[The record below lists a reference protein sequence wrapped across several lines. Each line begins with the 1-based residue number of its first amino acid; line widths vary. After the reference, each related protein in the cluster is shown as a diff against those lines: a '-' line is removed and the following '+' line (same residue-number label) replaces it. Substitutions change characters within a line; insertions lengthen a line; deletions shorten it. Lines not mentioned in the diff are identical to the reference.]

1 MKIILLSSDTTHH
14 RYFINSLLD
23 AGIELEK
30 IVFETGKVK
39 PKFKTGPLFESDE
52 EKFEKNYFFK
62 STSYNLPNIEICKVK
77 NINSEQVLEM
87 LRRVKPDLG
96 IVFGTGL
103 IKKNVISS
111 FKDGL
116 INVHRGIAQ
125 KYRGLD
131 SDLWA
136 IYHQDYKSIGV
147 TIHLVEEKLDTGAI
161 IYQKE
166 MKLIKNMK
174 IFQIR
179 YYTTLIA
186 TDLVKK
192 TIADYSSGAL
202 QPVPQEKIGRYY
214 SFMPLDLKS
223 IVTNRFN
230 LYCKN
235 I

>member
-1 MKIILLSSDTTHH
+1 M
-14 RYFINSLLD
+14 
-23 AGIELEK
+23 
-30 IVFETGKVK
+30 
-39 PKFKTGPLFESDE
+39 
-52 EKFEKNYFFK
+52 
-62 STSYNLPNIEICKVK
+62 
-77 NINSEQVLEM
+77 
-87 LRRVKPDLG
+87 
-96 IVFGTGL
+96 
-103 IKKNVISS
+103 
-111 FKDGL
+111 
-116 INVHRGIAQ
+116 HRGIAQ